1 MNLQTLVNRPETVLY
16 AFAPDAFIAK
26 LGNKA
31 KTIVY
36 YKKQNQVKL
45 INTLAVDAGMDYAS
59 ATARIQ
65 QSFQNAYGM
74 YPYDALKVLASGG
87 EVAGKNWAK
96 GVFGIGL
103 LPKRQDFAQN
113 MGVSVD
119 PKTGKILV
127 NGVEGAN
134 QVSVYSGS
142 KIKSY
147 SYTDANGNTYTS
159 VRNLSGKYYANTYTA
174 SGSEVTQNANGDTV
188 TSADSASIWT
198 SVTEIFNNLWN
209 WLMRLLGI
217 NKEETILD
225 PQNTIPMQTDG
236 FVEEET
242 SVGEAAM
249 WAVLAVGAGVML
261 SGGLKPKR
269 GKKNK

>member
-1 MNLQTLVNRPETVLY
+1 MNIKTLTNRPELVLY
-16 AFAPDAFIAK
+16 VFAPTEFIAR

-31 KTIVY
+31 KVMVSF
-36 YKKQNQVKL
+36 KKANQEQLLKTAAADSGL
-45 INTLAVDAGMDYAS
+45 DYAS
-59 ATARIQ
+59 GYGRVREAFI
-65 QSFQNAYGM
+65 NAYGM
-74 YPYDALKVLASGG
+74 TPADALKILAAGG

-96 GVFGIGL
+96 GIYGIGA
-103 LPKRQDFAQN
+103 LPKRPDFAQN

-127 NGVEGAN
+127 DGVEGAN

-147 SYTDANGNTYTS
+147 AYTDANGNTYTS

-188 TSADSASIWT
+188 TSADTASIWT
-198 SVTEIFNNLWN
+198 SAVEIFSTLWN
-209 WLMRLLGI
+209 WVLKLLGI

-269 GKKNK
+269 GKK